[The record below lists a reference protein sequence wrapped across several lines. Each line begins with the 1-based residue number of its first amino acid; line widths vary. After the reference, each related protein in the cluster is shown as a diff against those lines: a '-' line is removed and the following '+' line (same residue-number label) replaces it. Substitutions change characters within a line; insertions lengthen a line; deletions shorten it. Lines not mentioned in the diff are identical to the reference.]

1 MKPSDVAKA
10 LAEIIQL
17 RRPVPF
23 VWGPPGV
30 GKSTIAHQVAFE
42 AGFTRVLDWRLVQKD
57 PTDVLGFPAVVNG
70 RTVWCPP
77 ADLPGPGEKCLIL
90 LDELPQA
97 PPLTQNSVMQ
107 LILDGHLGTWPCPE
121 ECRVI
126 AAGNRLEDRAGTH
139 KMGSALSSRF
149 LHLDME
155 VSNEDWLAWAIQSE
169 IEAVVR
175 TFMQF
180 RPALLHSFDPKL
192 NPRSFPNPRSW
203 HFVSNVVKV
212 TRSEL
217 LQPVVAGLVGEPASV
232 EFMAYLQVYR
242 SLPDLELVITNPDK
256 VTIPK
261 EPSVLYAMCGALSER
276 AKGADAAKLNKIARF
291 ANRLIGEMSVL
302 LMKDCTALNPL
313 MGDFNKVPE
322 ARIHLQK
329 HMAAYTSR

>member
-1 MKPSDVAKA
+1 MKPSDVGRA
-10 LAEIIQL
+10 LTDLIAL
-17 RRPVPF
+17 DRPVCF
-23 VWGPPGV
+23 LWGPPGV
-30 GKSTIAHQVAFE
+30 GKSTIINDVAKE
-42 AGFTRVLDWRLVQKD
+42 AGFTRILDWRAVQMD
-57 PTDVLGFPAVVNG
+57 PTDVKGFPAIKDG
-70 RTVWCPP
+70 KTVWCPP
-77 ADLPGPGEKCLIL
+77 EELPGDDEKCVVF
-90 LDELPQA
+90 LDELAQA
-97 PPLTQNSVMQ
+97 APLVQNSFMSLV
-107 LILDGHLGTWPCPE
+107 LDRRLGEYRLPD
-121 ECRVI
+121 ECRVV
-126 AAGNRLEDRAGTH
+126 AASNRLEDRAGTH

-169 IEAVVR
+169 IASEVR
-175 TFMQF
+175 AFMQF

-192 NPRSFPNPRSW
+192 NPRSFPCPRSW
-203 HFVSNVVKV
+203 HFVSNVVGV

-217 LQPVVAGLVGEPASV
+217 LQPVVAGLVGEAAAV
-232 EFMAYLQVYR
+232 EFIAFLQDYR

-256 VTIPK
+256 VTIPR

-302 LMKDCTALNPL
+302 LMKDCTALNPQ
-313 MGDFNKVPE
+313 MGDFNRVPE